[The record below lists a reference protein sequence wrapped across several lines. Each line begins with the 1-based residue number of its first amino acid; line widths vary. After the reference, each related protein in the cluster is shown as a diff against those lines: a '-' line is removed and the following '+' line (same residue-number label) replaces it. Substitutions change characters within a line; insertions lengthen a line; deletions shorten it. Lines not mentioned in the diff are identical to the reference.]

1 MELHLRI
8 IGSILVLLSLIHVIF
23 PKRFNWEIELLP
35 LSTLNR
41 QIMYVHT
48 FFIALVV
55 LLMGLF
61 CIFCAEDI
69 VHTRLGHDLS
79 LGLFIF
85 WGIRLLF
92 QFFVYS
98 PELWKGKLFETVVHV
113 VFSVLWLY
121 FTVVFLLIFLGR

>member
-23 PKRFNWEIELLP
+23 PKRFNWEIELLS
-35 LSTLNR
+35 LSVLNR

-48 FFIALVV
+48 FFIALMV
-55 LLMGLF
+55 LLMGIF
-61 CIFCAEDI
+61 CIYCAEDI
-69 VHTRLGHDLS
+69 VHTRMGHCIA

-85 WGIRLLF
+85 WGLRLIF

-98 PELWKGKLFETVVHV
+98 PELWRGKRFETAIHV
-113 VFSVLWLY
+113 LFSFLWAY
-121 FTVVFLLIFLGR
+121 FSSVFLMIAY